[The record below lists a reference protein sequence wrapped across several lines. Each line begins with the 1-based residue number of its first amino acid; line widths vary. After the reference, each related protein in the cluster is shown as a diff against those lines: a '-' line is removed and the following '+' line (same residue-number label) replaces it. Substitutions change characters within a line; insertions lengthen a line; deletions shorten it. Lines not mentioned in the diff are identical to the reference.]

1 MRAAREKLEQVS
13 GVSRGVRP
21 ALAGDV
27 AAQIPF
33 ARQRV
38 ASQCQELLESRRGQ
52 KRPPQVLCGQDR
64 KIQQS
69 KRPPEYP
76 ISLSVA
82 KTGAGQGHERHP
94 QRLELRGVEEFIS
107 IDPGRERLVPN
118 AITELRVGRTE

>member
-1 MRAAREKLEQVS
+1 MRAPREKLEQVS

-27 AAQIPF
+27 AAQ
-33 ARQRV
+33 
-38 ASQCQELLESRRGQ
+38 
-52 KRPPQVLCGQDR
+52 VLCGQDR
-64 KIQQS
+64 KIEHS

-76 ISLSVA
+76 VSLSVA